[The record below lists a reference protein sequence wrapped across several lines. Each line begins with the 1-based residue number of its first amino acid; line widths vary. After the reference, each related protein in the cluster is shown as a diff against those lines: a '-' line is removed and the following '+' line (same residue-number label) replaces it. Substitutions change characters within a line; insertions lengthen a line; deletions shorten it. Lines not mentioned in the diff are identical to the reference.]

1 MPTPTPVSPQPISP
15 TNPSSGRSTFA
26 TSGNF
31 PVSGIGTSGFDGPW
45 SVETQTLN
53 ITYCRV
59 PQANMTSASAT
70 LTGFSSTCN
79 VYRTSLAYNVNA
91 TYSKVKD
98 YGQYPTSSWEQSQK
112 FEVLPVSADPN
123 GVSYGTLNAS
133 SLGPQGSIVTTRP
146 WGRRQAWVDSIDI
159 EETDAADAWNFAV
172 TSSGTNVYSHS
183 QDMIFGQLEKFVIQ
197 SNDRGTPLGGT
208 EYGSDSMVLHPR
220 YTIFGAYNTSTE
232 TTAQMI
238 AFVDAIGDRVK
249 WRSQWDTTIG
259 GYYAN
264 PSELVADAGG
274 SSGIGTYPKATE
286 FVLNYSSQ
294 RHDWS
299 GN

>member
-59 PQANMTSASAT
+59 PTAHMTSASAT
-70 LTGFSSTCN
+70 LTGFSSTCA

-112 FEVLPVSADPN
+112 FEVFPVSADPN
-123 GVSYGTLNAS
+123 GVSYGALNAS
-133 SLGPQGSIVTTRP
+133 SLGPQGSIITTRP

-159 EETDAADAWNFAV
+159 EETEAANAWSFAV
-172 TSSGTNVYSHS
+172 TSSGFNIYSHS
-183 QDMIFGQLEKFVIQ
+183 QEDIFGELTKFVIRA
-197 SNDRGTPLGGT
+197 DERGTPLGGS
-208 EYGSDSMVLHPR
+208 EREANSMLVGPK
-220 YTIFGAYNTSTE
+220 YSIFGAYSTSSE
-232 TTAQMI
+232 TMAQMI
-238 AFVDAIGDRVK
+238 AFVDSIGDRVK
-249 WRSQWDTTIG
+249 WRWG
-259 GYYAN
+259 GDLTVGGFYAN
-264 PSELVADAGG
+264 PAELTEATTG
-274 SSGIGTYPKATE
+274 SASSPKATE